1 MKLENLVVEKSK
13 IKERKK
19 SKTLYILIFSIILLA
34 ILALLGD
41 KLAPNLP
48 NETMPKIA
56 LSPPS
61 RAYPFGTDA
70 YGRCVLSRV
79 LVGFKTSL
87 LPAIIL
93 VLLSSLIGTSL
104 GLFAGYYG
112 GFLDVILMRITD
124 IFMAFPS
131 LLLAIFI
138 AGAMGGGIKN
148 ASLALLC
155 LGWTNY
161 ARIVRSFVM
170 VDKEK
175 LYVFSSKISGESDM
189 RIIFFHILPNMM
201 DILIVTISLHIAT
214 MMVSLAG
221 LSFLGLGS
229 ALPQAEW
236 GSMISE
242 NIRYIQT
249 APWTLVFPSLFLV
262 FCSAF
267 FNFMGDKYKKE
278 FSKK

>member
-1 MKLENLVVEKSK
+1 MKLENLVVKKST
-13 IKERKK
+13 IKVRKK
-19 SKTLYILIFSIILLA
+19 SKTLYVLGFSIIFLVV
-34 ILALLGD
+34 IALFAD

-48 NETMPKIA
+48 NETMPKIS
-56 LSPPS
+56 LNPPS
-61 RAYPFGTDA
+61 REYPFGTDA
-70 YGRCVLSRV
+70 YGRCILSRV

-93 VLLSSLIGTSL
+93 VALSSLIGTSL

-112 GFLDVILMRITD
+112 GFLDVVLMRITD

-170 VDKEK
+170 VNKEK
-175 LYVFSSKISGESDM
+175 LYVIASKISGESDL

-201 DILIVTISLHIAT
+201 DVLIVTMSLQIAT

-242 NIRYIQT
+242 NVRYIQT
-249 APWTLVFPSLFLV
+249 APWTVLFPSLFLV

-267 FNFMGDKYKKE
+267 FNFLGDKYKKE
-278 FSKK
+278 FSK

>member
-1 MKLENLVVEKSK
+1 MKLENLVVKKST
-13 IKERKK
+13 IKVRKK
-19 SKTLYILIFSIILLA
+19 SKTLYVLGFSIIFLVV
-34 ILALLGD
+34 IALFAD

-48 NETMPKIA
+48 NETMPKFS
-56 LSPPS
+56 LNPPS
-61 RAYPFGTDA
+61 REYPFGTDA
-70 YGRCVLSRV
+70 YGRCILSRV

-93 VLLSSLIGTSL
+93 VALSSLIGTSL

-112 GFLDVILMRITD
+112 GFLDVVLMRITD

-170 VDKEK
+170 VNKEK
-175 LYVFSSKISGESDM
+175 LYVIASKISGESDL

-201 DILIVTISLHIAT
+201 DVLIVTMSLQIAT

-242 NIRYIQT
+242 NVRYIQT
-249 APWTLVFPSLFLV
+249 APWTVLFPSLFLV

-267 FNFMGDKYKKE
+267 FNFLGDKYKKE
-278 FSKK
+278 FSK

>member
-1 MKLENLVVEKSK
+1 MKLENLVVKKST
-13 IKERKK
+13 IKVRKK
-19 SKTLYILIFSIILLA
+19 SKTLYVLGFSIILLVV
-34 ILALLGD
+34 IALFAD
-41 KLAPNLP
+41 RLAPNLP
-48 NETMPKIA
+48 NETMPKIS

-61 RAYPFGTDA
+61 REYPFGTDT

-93 VLLSSLIGTSL
+93 VALSSLIGTSL

-112 GFLDVILMRITD
+112 GFLDVVLMRITD

-170 VDKEK
+170 VNKEK
-175 LYVFSSKISGESDM
+175 LYVIASKISGESDL

-201 DILIVTISLHIAT
+201 DVLIVTMSLQIAT

-242 NIRYIQT
+242 NVRYIQT
-249 APWTLVFPSLFLV
+249 APWTVLFPSLFLV

-267 FNFMGDKYKKE
+267 FNFLGDKYKKE
-278 FSKK
+278 FSK

>member
-1 MKLENLVVEKSK
+1 MKLENLVVKKST
-13 IKERKK
+13 IKVRKK
-19 SKTLYILIFSIILLA
+19 SKTLYVLGFSIIFLVV
-34 ILALLGD
+34 IALFAD

-48 NETMPKIA
+48 NETMPKIS
-56 LSPPS
+56 LNPPS
-61 RAYPFGTDA
+61 REYPFGTDA

-93 VLLSSLIGTSL
+93 VALSSLIGTSL

-112 GFLDVILMRITD
+112 GFLDVVLMRITD

-170 VDKEK
+170 VNKEK
-175 LYVFSSKISGESDM
+175 LYVIASKISGESDL

-201 DILIVTISLHIAT
+201 DVLIVTMSLQIAT

-242 NIRYIQT
+242 NVRYIQT
-249 APWTLVFPSLFLV
+249 APWTVLFPSLFLV

-267 FNFMGDKYKKE
+267 FNFLGDKYKKE
-278 FSKK
+278 FSK

>member
-1 MKLENLVVEKSK
+1 MKLENLVVKKST

-19 SKTLYILIFSIILLA
+19 SKTLYVLGFSIILLVV
-34 ILALLGD
+34 IALFAD

-48 NETMPKIA
+48 NETMPKIS

-61 RAYPFGTDA
+61 REYPFGTDA

-93 VLLSSLIGTSL
+93 VGLSSLIGTSL

-170 VDKEK
+170 VNKEK
-175 LYVFSSKISGESDM
+175 LYVIASKISGESDL

-201 DILIVTISLHIAT
+201 DVLIVTMSLQIAT

-242 NIRYIQT
+242 NVRYIQT
-249 APWTLVFPSLFLV
+249 APWTVLFPSMFLV

-267 FNFMGDKYKKE
+267 FNFLGDKYKKE
-278 FSKK
+278 FSK

>member
-1 MKLENLVVEKSK
+1 MKLENLVVKKST
-13 IKERKK
+13 IKVRKK
-19 SKTLYILIFSIILLA
+19 SKTLYVLGFSIIFLVV
-34 ILALLGD
+34 IALFAD

-48 NETMPKIA
+48 NETMPKIS
-56 LSPPS
+56 LNPPS
-61 RAYPFGTDA
+61 REYPFGTDA

-93 VLLSSLIGTSL
+93 VALSSLIGTSL

-112 GFLDVILMRITD
+112 GFLDVVLMRITD

-138 AGAMGGGIKN
+138 AGSMGGGIKN

-170 VDKEK
+170 VNKEK
-175 LYVFSSKISGESDM
+175 LYVIASKISGESDL

-201 DILIVTISLHIAT
+201 DVLIVTMSLQIAT

-242 NIRYIQT
+242 NVRYIQT
-249 APWTLVFPSLFLV
+249 APWTVLFPSLFLV

-267 FNFMGDKYKKE
+267 FNFLGDKYKKE
-278 FSKK
+278 FSK